1 MVGSDGEKD
10 DSGDVGRAARARNCG
25 ARVVPSSRA
34 SPMAIP
40 RAEAS
45 ARANASG
52 SPSGESDH
60 RDETNSGYVVRP
72 LLSSAV
78 VKHVVLGRFRRTD
91 ARDIVLAKI
100 GQLQLLTESV
110 DRDASTRGRA
120 WKLTHQQP
128 LYPGTLVDIKAV
140 RGGWGDGGRPGDDV
154 VSANSRTDALA
165 ALSNSGKL
173 SVLRFDSYL
182 GRFVA
187 ARQLQ
192 LGQPGFVPT
201 PAFNETSVGT
211 SREWIRCW
219 EEIGLAPPFDKIA
232 AHPRGAALA
241 VRCATHASVFR
252 VVGCERDESPPD
264 DAALDF
270 EAAGTPLRP
279 NGFIT
284 IDAAFIAGIGWKGA
298 AFAMLLAE
306 ETRGEEMTTDAAE
319 VSEMD
324 EDGGVEEPP
333 ADSEATT
340 SRDAVA
346 GAARGISDDEASIER
361 ELARGVEGDAGSTPR
376 DDASTGNSGRVP
388 THLDIFANY
397 FALPP
402 TWRVELSA
410 PDVSRAIGCE
420 ATLVESPSDAVEG
433 KMTTANAYVLG
444 EHGVVIVTIPDG
456 SRSSRSKVA
465 SPVLRVIMQPN
476 VALHAPRTWC
486 WARADSFGRRG
497 AKWTWRLITASPEG
511 DCVHEALR
519 VDVRGVVD
527 DSPTATNGNR
537 VEYRTGI
544 CDPVALSSLGGTAT
558 VVSGDGTVCDAIIAF
573 SRDGAAAKVPFDRCS
588 AIKDV
593 SSPAVA
599 SDAAALLSDH
609 PEGATLVHPCAP
621 ADALAG
627 ISPDASPQGFA
638 PQSDSAVR
646 SFVATAGGSVYGVA
660 LGVACTSTVV
670 SGGGFSEVREMWALR
685 CGEEAPLPGK
695 VLDRS
700 RNSSIPTLLA
710 LSFSDATRVFVRH
723 IGSGTE
729 ATFEEAV
736 DGAGFDRR
744 APTVACSDWPSIAG
758 LRGSPSSEHGVVA
771 QVTPRGARIIAD
783 GAVLSEWC
791 PRRSDGAIGASAIE
805 SSRGRIAMYLPGRG
819 AVMILASVGETIG
832 RTSRQNQHEP
842 RKHVLVTQAV
852 VRFASG
858 EPSCL
863 VLPPPALA
871 AALAEALV
879 DGGSRRLDRDAEGSE
894 WTLVLAGTYGREVEI
909 VATHEDSSAD
919 AKNSDFS
926 SPALFTSRA
935 SLGVSNDAGG
945 VGAPACA
952 LVTTWGVD
960 NRPCVLITTRTGEA
974 MLLEAGTPP
983 SPDAGLPLPRPP
995 PPRQPRSVSNRFLAK
1010 LSDGRAKLR
1019 DGDVDVVR
1027 IGGRD
1032 SLDGGTE
1039 GSAKRLCVPS
1049 PLEQM
1054 FEEPPAEAIRHEGTP
1069 PLDSAGG
1076 NAASRGNGTS
1086 ICVTYSRRLSRGPL
1100 QIIPLGDEI
1109 GGVEVGSSVSSRG
1122 IAALLRGDDGAWIAR
1137 DTPGSLFRLSIAPL
1151 CAPGMRRATPF
1162 DRSNASFLAIDASA
1176 GGRLAII
1183 VPDVEQRDAACRV
1196 EMNVPESTG
1205 GFKFVARDSSTG
1217 LLLAATTR
1225 GVRGGG
1231 SHASDDDA
1239 RDFAAWRVNLAF
1251 PGYGGADLGEGEE
1264 SSSRVIKT
1272 LTGMCTP
1279 WSLDGLENVGF
1290 RGEDPSGAYIS
1301 ALATLEPP
1309 LSVKKGCGL
1318 VAVGQRGPMSSMGRR
1333 LRRRERLAA
1342 GDENADVV
1350 EDGDEEG
1357 RLSVFTVHPDGS
1369 FGPENFAALPAPVEC
1384 ISPAGPGRVL
1394 VGAGDTVYLMRLT
1407 SAPGD
1412 DGAENDKVKFS
1423 LEAQKESGRGR
1434 VVALAAYAPRPG
1446 DVSDSITVA
1455 IATERDGVTL
1465 VDVKPSIEG
1474 NDGAFK
1480 MRFEDAAADPVVRN
1494 VVALTARGTDE
1505 VAGID
1510 AESRVFV
1517 LRRTPKRERDLA
1529 AVGNAR
1535 VLEKN
1540 LSIQAS
1546 FNHRVEPSAAA
1557 ASDDGSLVV
1566 ATSDGG
1572 VSLFAELSMAEFAVL
1587 REAQLRAEA
1596 HLAPVLG
1603 DSSRGGGKD
1612 VPEVIDGYLLEQFA
1626 MLPAGVQRDI
1636 LSGMPVQ
1643 ATISTIQRALER
1655 VSKCDELP
1663 RLCQ

>member
-1 MVGSDGEKD
+1 
-10 DSGDVGRAARARNCG
+10 
-25 ARVVPSSRA
+25 
-34 SPMAIP
+34 
-40 RAEAS
+40 
-45 ARANASG
+45 
-52 SPSGESDH
+52 
-60 RDETNSGYVVRP
+60 
-72 LLSSAV
+72 
-78 VKHVVLGRFRRTD
+78 
-91 ARDIVLAKI
+91 
-100 GQLQLLTESV
+100 
-110 DRDASTRGRA
+110 
-120 WKLTHQQP
+120 
-128 LYPGTLVDIKAV
+128 
-140 RGGWGDGGRPGDDV
+140 
-154 VSANSRTDALA
+154 
-165 ALSNSGKL
+165 
-173 SVLRFDSYL
+173 
-182 GRFVA
+182 
-187 ARQLQ
+187 
-192 LGQPGFVPT
+192 
-201 PAFNETSVGT
+201 
-211 SREWIRCW
+211 
-219 EEIGLAPPFDKIA
+219 
-232 AHPRGAALA
+232 
-241 VRCATHASVFR
+241 
-252 VVGCERDESPPD
+252 
-264 DAALDF
+264 
-270 EAAGTPLRP
+270 
-279 NGFIT
+279 
-284 IDAAFIAGIGWKGA
+284 
-298 AFAMLLAE
+298 MLLAE

-497 AKWTWRLITASPEG
+497 AKRTWRLITASPEG

-527 DSPTATNGNR
+527 DSLTATNGNR

-573 SRDGAAAKVPFDRCS
+573 SRDGAAAKVQIDRCS
-588 AIKDV
+588 AMKDV

-638 PQSDSAVR
+638 PQSNSAVR

-660 LGVACTSTVV
+660 LGVACASTVV

-758 LRGSPSSEHGVVA
+758 LRGSPSSKHSVVA
-771 QVTPRGARIIAD
+771 QVTPRRGIIAD

-832 RTSRQNQHEP
+832 RTSRQNQHDS
-842 RKHVLVTQAV
+842 RKNVLVTQAV
-852 VRFASG
+852 IRFASG

-871 AALAEALV
+871 AALADALV

-935 SLGVSNDAGG
+935 SLSVSNDAGG

-952 LVTTWGVD
+952 LVRTWGVD

-983 SPDAGLPLPRPP
+983 SPDAGLRPRPP
-995 PPRQPRSVSNRFLAK
+995 LRGSREASPTASRGLT
-1010 LSDGRAKLR
+1010 DGRAGAGWR
-1019 DGDVDVVR
+1019 R
-1027 IGGRD
+1027 RR
-1032 SLDGGTE
+1032 
-1039 GSAKRLCVPS
+1039 GSHRRAGQPRRRHRGVHSLCVTS

-1054 FEEPPAEAIRHEGTP
+1054 FEEPPAEAMRHEGTP
-1069 PLDSAGG
+1069 PRDRLETSAGV
-1076 NAASRGNGTS
+1076 GTEH
-1086 ICVTYSRRLSRGPL
+1086 R
-1100 QIIPLGDEI
+1100 
-1109 GGVEVGSSVSSRG
+1109 
-1122 IAALLRGDDGAWIAR
+1122 
-1137 DTPGSLFRLSIAPL
+1137 
-1151 CAPGMRRATPF
+1151 
-1162 DRSNASFLAIDASA
+1162 
-1176 GGRLAII
+1176 
-1183 VPDVEQRDAACRV
+1183 
-1196 EMNVPESTG
+1196 
-1205 GFKFVARDSSTG
+1205 
-1217 LLLAATTR
+1217 
-1225 GVRGGG
+1225 
-1231 SHASDDDA
+1231 
-1239 RDFAAWRVNLAF
+1239 FA
-1251 PGYGGADLGEGEE
+1251 
-1264 SSSRVIKT
+1264 
-1272 LTGMCTP
+1272 
-1279 WSLDGLENVGF
+1279 
-1290 RGEDPSGAYIS
+1290 
-1301 ALATLEPP
+1301 
-1309 LSVKKGCGL
+1309 
-1318 VAVGQRGPMSSMGRR
+1318 
-1333 LRRRERLAA
+1333 
-1342 GDENADVV
+1342 
-1350 EDGDEEG
+1350 
-1357 RLSVFTVHPDGS
+1357 
-1369 FGPENFAALPAPVEC
+1369 
-1384 ISPAGPGRVL
+1384 
-1394 VGAGDTVYLMRLT
+1394 
-1407 SAPGD
+1407 
-1412 DGAENDKVKFS
+1412 
-1423 LEAQKESGRGR
+1423 
-1434 VVALAAYAPRPG
+1434 
-1446 DVSDSITVA
+1446 
-1455 IATERDGVTL
+1455 
-1465 VDVKPSIEG
+1465 
-1474 NDGAFK
+1474 
-1480 MRFEDAAADPVVRN
+1480 
-1494 VVALTARGTDE
+1494 
-1505 VAGID
+1505 
-1510 AESRVFV
+1510 
-1517 LRRTPKRERDLA
+1517 
-1529 AVGNAR
+1529 
-1535 VLEKN
+1535 
-1540 LSIQAS
+1540 
-1546 FNHRVEPSAAA
+1546 
-1557 ASDDGSLVV
+1557 
-1566 ATSDGG
+1566 
-1572 VSLFAELSMAEFAVL
+1572 
-1587 REAQLRAEA
+1587 
-1596 HLAPVLG
+1596 
-1603 DSSRGGGKD
+1603 
-1612 VPEVIDGYLLEQFA
+1612 
-1626 MLPAGVQRDI
+1626 
-1636 LSGMPVQ
+1636 
-1643 ATISTIQRALER
+1643 
-1655 VSKCDELP
+1655 
-1663 RLCQ
+1663 